1 MIESKHQKYYFYS
14 LFLSELARTLPHAVL
29 TIILIN
35 KGLSLKDIAIVQ
47 ICYIAAIIIFEFP
60 SGVISDIF
68 DRKIVYLASIFL
80 LIISYFII
88 FKASSFILLCISWFI
103 YGMAAAINTGTID
116 ISFTKI
122 YQNNSK
128 KLKAFISFVKM
139 ILSLGAILGGYIGSV
154 LYLYI
159 DIKIYR
165 ISLLIYLISSLIT
178 IFFIPNDKNT
188 DHKHNKEDLTS
199 CLIKLKQKIII
210 LLKSKELLELFIL
223 NSAIQF
229 FYQPF
234 YLYWQA
240 IFIDKNISIS
250 IFGFIYVLFR
260 LSDIIGAWIF
270 RKIKHSKYDIY
281 VILAIIFLLSVL
293 MKIVSHIYI
302 FITIIIFLVISISV
316 YSNNL
321 EYFLRKNVDSKVL
334 GTITSI
340 NSTLSRIFSF
350 LALAICSILTNFISA
365 INTFVL
371 LILIFC
377 TLSIVVTYKFKNNKK
392 S

>member
-1 MIESKHQKYYFYS
+1 MIESKHKRYYFYS
-14 LFLSELARTLPHAVL
+14 LFSLELARTLPHAVL

-35 KGLSLKDIAIVQ
+35 KGLSLKNIAIVQ
-47 ICYIAAIIIFEFP
+47 ICYMVAIIIFEFP

-80 LIISYFII
+80 LMISYFIV
-88 FKASSFILLCISWFI
+88 FKASSFILICISWFI
-103 YGMAAAINTGTID
+103 YGMSAAINTGTID

-139 ILSLGAILGGYIGSV
+139 ILSISAILGGYIGSV

-159 DIKIYR
+159 DIKIYL
-165 ISLLIYLISSLIT
+165 ISLLIYLISFLIT
-178 IFFIPNDKNT
+178 IFFIPNDINT
-188 DHKHNKEDLTS
+188 DHKHNEENLT
-199 CLIKLKQKIII
+199 LYLMKFKKKIIT

-223 NSAIQF
+223 NGVIQF

-240 IFIDKNISIS
+240 IFIDKNISINV
-250 IFGFIYVLFR
+250 FGIIYVLFR
-260 LSDIIGAWIF
+260 VSDIIGAWIF

-281 VILAIIFLLSVL
+281 VILAMIFLLSVL
-293 MKIVSHIYI
+293 IKIVSHIYI

-350 LALAICSILTNFISA
+350 LALGICSILTNFISA

-377 TLSIVVTYKFKNNKK
+377 TLSIVVTFKFKNNKK

>member
-1 MIESKHQKYYFYS
+1 M
-14 LFLSELARTLPHAVL
+14 PHAVL

-35 KGLSLKDIAIVQ
+35 KGLSLKNIAIVQ
-47 ICYIAAIIIFEFP
+47 ICYMAAIIIFEFP
-60 SGVISDIF
+60 SGIISDIF
-68 DRKIVYLASIFL
+68 NRKIVYLTSIFL
-80 LIISYFII
+80 LMISYFII
-88 FKASSFILLCISWFI
+88 FKASSFMLLCISWFI
-103 YGMAAAINTGTID
+103 YGMSAAINTGTID
-116 ISFTKI
+116 ISFTKL
-122 YQNNSK
+122 YQDNSK
-128 KLKAFISFVKM
+128 KLKAFISFAKM
-139 ILSLGAILGGYIGSV
+139 ILSISAILGGYIGSI

-159 DIKIYR
+159 DIKIYL

-188 DHKHNKEDLTS
+188 DHRHNKENLTLY
-199 CLIKLKQKIII
+199 LIKFTKKIII
-210 LLKSKELLELFIL
+210 LLKSKELLEVFIL

-240 IFIDKNISIS
+240 IFIDKNISIN
-250 IFGFIYVLFR
+250 IFGIIYVLFR
-260 LSDIIGAWIF
+260 ISDIIGAWIF

-281 VILAIIFLLSVL
+281 IILAIIFLLSVL
-293 MKIVSHIYI
+293 IELISHIYI
-302 FITIIIFLVISISV
+302 FITIIIFLVILISV

-321 EYFLRKNVDSKVL
+321 EYFLRKNIDSKVL

-350 LALAICSILTNFISA
+350 LALGICSILTNFISA
-365 INTFVL
+365 INTLVL

-377 TLSIVVTYKFKNNKK
+377 TLSIVVTYKFKNTK
-392 S
+392 

>member
-47 ICYIAAIIIFEFP
+47 ICYMAAIIIFEFP
-60 SGVISDIF
+60 SGIISDIF
-68 DRKIVYLASIFL
+68 DRKIVYLVSIFL
-80 LIISYFII
+80 LMISYFII
-88 FKASSFILLCISWFI
+88 FKASSFVLLCISWFI
-103 YGMAAAINTGTID
+103 YGMSAAINTGTID
-116 ISFTKI
+116 ISFTKL

-139 ILSLGAILGGYIGSV
+139 ILSIGAILGGYIGSV

-159 DIKIYR
+159 DIKIYL

-188 DHKHNKEDLTS
+188 DHKHNKEDLTLY
-199 CLIKLKQKIII
+199 LIKFFKKIII
-210 LLKSKELLELFIL
+210 LLKSKELLAVFIL
-223 NSAIQF
+223 NSSIQF

-250 IFGFIYVLFR
+250 IFGIIYVLFR
-260 LSDIIGAWIF
+260 VSDIIGAWIF
-270 RKIKHSKYDIY
+270 RKIKHSKYNIY

-293 MKIVSHIYI
+293 IKIVLHIYI
-302 FITIIIFLVISISV
+302 FITIIIFLVILISV

-321 EYFLRKNVDSKVL
+321 EYFLKKNVDSKVL
-334 GTITSI
+334 GTLTSI

-350 LALAICSILTNFISA
+350 LALGICSILTNFISA

-377 TLSIVVTYKFKNNKK
+377 TLSIIVTYKFKNNKK

>member
-1 MIESKHQKYYFYS
+1 MIESKHKRYYFYS
-14 LFLSELARTLPHAVL
+14 LFLLELARTLPHAVL

-35 KGLSLKDIAIVQ
+35 KGLSLKNIAIVQ
-47 ICYIAAIIIFEFP
+47 ICYMAAIIIFEFP
-60 SGVISDIF
+60 SGIISDIF
-68 DRKIVYLASIFL
+68 NRKIVYLTSIFL
-80 LIISYFII
+80 LMISYFII
-88 FKASSFILLCISWFI
+88 FKASSFMLLCISWFI
-103 YGMAAAINTGTID
+103 YGMSAAINTGTID
-116 ISFTKI
+116 ISFTKL
-122 YQNNSK
+122 YQDNSK
-128 KLKAFISFVKM
+128 KLKAFISFAKM
-139 ILSLGAILGGYIGSV
+139 ILSISAILGGYIGSI

-159 DIKIYR
+159 DIKIYL

-188 DHKHNKEDLTS
+188 DHRHNKENLTLY
-199 CLIKLKQKIII
+199 LIKFTKKIII
-210 LLKSKELLELFIL
+210 LLKSKELLEVFIL

-240 IFIDKNISIS
+240 IFIDKNISIN
-250 IFGFIYVLFR
+250 IFGIIYVLFR
-260 LSDIIGAWIF
+260 ISDIIGAWIF

-281 VILAIIFLLSVL
+281 IILAIIFLLSVL
-293 MKIVSHIYI
+293 IELISHIYI
-302 FITIIIFLVISISV
+302 FITIIIFLVILISV

-321 EYFLRKNVDSKVL
+321 EYFLRKNIDSKVL

-350 LALAICSILTNFISA
+350 LALGICSILTNFISA
-365 INTFVL
+365 INTLVL

-377 TLSIVVTYKFKNNKK
+377 TLSIVVTYKFKNTK
-392 S
+392 

>member
-1 MIESKHQKYYFYS
+1 MK
-14 LFLSELARTLPHAVL
+14 
-29 TIILIN
+29 
-35 KGLSLKDIAIVQ
+35 
-47 ICYIAAIIIFEFP
+47 
-60 SGVISDIF
+60 
-68 DRKIVYLASIFL
+68 
-80 LIISYFII
+80 
-88 FKASSFILLCISWFI
+88 FK
-103 YGMAAAINTGTID
+103 
-116 ISFTKI
+116 K
-122 YQNNSK
+122 
-128 KLKAFISFVKM
+128 
-139 ILSLGAILGGYIGSV
+139 
-154 LYLYI
+154 
-159 DIKIYR
+159 
-165 ISLLIYLISSLIT
+165 
-178 IFFIPNDKNT
+178 
-188 DHKHNKEDLTS
+188 
-199 CLIKLKQKIII
+199 KIIT

-223 NSAIQF
+223 NGVIQF

-240 IFIDKNISIS
+240 IFIDKNISINV
-250 IFGFIYVLFR
+250 FGIIYVLFR
-260 LSDIIGAWIF
+260 VSDIIGAWIF

-281 VILAIIFLLSVL
+281 VILAMIFLLSVL
-293 MKIVSHIYI
+293 IKIVSHIYI

-350 LALAICSILTNFISA
+350 LALGICSILTNFISA

-377 TLSIVVTYKFKNNKK
+377 TLSIVVTFKFKNNKK

>member
-47 ICYIAAIIIFEFP
+47 ICYMAAIIIFEFP
-60 SGVISDIF
+60 SGIISDIF
-68 DRKIVYLASIFL
+68 DRKIVYLVSIFL
-80 LIISYFII
+80 LMISYFII
-88 FKASSFILLCISWFI
+88 FKASSFVLLCISWFI
-103 YGMAAAINTGTID
+103 YGMSAAINTGTID
-116 ISFTKI
+116 ISFTKL

-128 KLKAFISFVKM
+128 KLLAV
-139 ILSLGAILGGYIGSV
+139 
-154 LYLYI
+154 
-159 DIKIYR
+159 
-165 ISLLIYLISSLIT
+165 
-178 IFFIPNDKNT
+178 
-188 DHKHNKEDLTS
+188 
-199 CLIKLKQKIII
+199 
-210 LLKSKELLELFIL
+210 FIL
-223 NSAIQF
+223 NSSIQF

-250 IFGFIYVLFR
+250 IFGIIYVLFR
-260 LSDIIGAWIF
+260 VSDIIGAWIF

-293 MKIVSHIYI
+293 IKIFLHIYI
-302 FITIIIFLVISISV
+302 FITIIIFLVILISV

-321 EYFLRKNVDSKVL
+321 EYFLKKNVDSKVL
-334 GTITSI
+334 GTLTSI

-350 LALAICSILTNFISA
+350 LALGICSILTNFISA

-377 TLSIVVTYKFKNNKK
+377 TLSIIVTYKFKNNKK